1 MAELFLPTLH
11 TFAMNNIFTG
21 SMGAFRFRAAPQV
34 VMATPKEVDYGA
46 SRIRVEFWHGPLCYE
61 KSTMEGERTFP
72 MTEEGRTEMFQ
83 WLTENI

>member
-34 VMATPKEVDYGA
+34 VMATPKEVDFAA
-46 SRIRVEFWHGPLCYE
+46 SKIRAEFWHGPLCYE

-72 MTEEGRTEMFQ
+72 MTEEGRAEMLR